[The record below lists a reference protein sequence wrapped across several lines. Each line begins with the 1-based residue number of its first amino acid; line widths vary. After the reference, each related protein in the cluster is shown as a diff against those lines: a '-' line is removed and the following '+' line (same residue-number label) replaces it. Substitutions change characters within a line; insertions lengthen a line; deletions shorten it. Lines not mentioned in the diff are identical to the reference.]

1 MFVGVEQIEARP
13 ALLAECPEVYST
25 VMLDKPPTLAVL
37 NERVGSAIK
46 TIGFLG
52 VVVVAAAVGVGVFLN
67 IRGVEHG
74 ERLSKIEGKLEGIAK
89 NLDRLLDRQAKN
101 AFTVPGQS
109 PEDIEAAVA
118 RLRVRNIT
126 VNFDDIHRASAVL
139 VKNPDQRSCGV
150 LMQLAAYRSVVN
162 STITEAR
169 QNIVQ
174 TIGPGDHGK
183 WFQGK
188 PGEWTL
194 IVDQTL
200 TLDAKDQYELPHLND
215 ATGHPASVYQYII
228 FKNCHIIYHGGE
240 VTLVKVFFDNCTFDI
255 QHSDIGERFA
265 ESILSP
271 APFATFFAPG

>member
-1 MFVGVEQIEARP
+1 
-13 ALLAECPEVYST
+13 
-25 VMLDKPPTLAVL
+25 MLDKPPTLAVL

-139 VKNPDQRSCGV
+139 VKNPDQRSWGV

-174 TIGPGDHGK
+174 TIGPGGSRQVVSRKARRMDSDRGSNTNIGR
-183 WFQGK
+183 QGS
-188 PGEWTL
+188 
-194 IVDQTL
+194 IR
-200 TLDAKDQYELPHLND
+200 A
-215 ATGHPASVYQYII
+215 ASPQ
-228 FKNCHIIYHGGE
+228 
-240 VTLVKVFFDNCTFDI
+240 
-255 QHSDIGERFA
+255 
-265 ESILSP
+265 
-271 APFATFFAPG
+271 

>member
-1 MFVGVEQIEARP
+1 
-13 ALLAECPEVYST
+13 
-25 VMLDKPPTLAVL
+25 MLF
-37 NERVGSAIK
+37 RS
-46 TIGFLG
+46 
-52 VVVVAAAVGVGVFLN
+52 VAAAVGVGVFLN

-174 TIGPGDHGK
+174 TIGPGGSRQVVSRKARRMDSDRGSNTNIGR
-183 WFQGK
+183 QGS
-188 PGEWTL
+188 
-194 IVDQTL
+194 IR
-200 TLDAKDQYELPHLND
+200 A
-215 ATGHPASVYQYII
+215 ASPQ
-228 FKNCHIIYHGGE
+228 
-240 VTLVKVFFDNCTFDI
+240 
-255 QHSDIGERFA
+255 
-265 ESILSP
+265 
-271 APFATFFAPG
+271 